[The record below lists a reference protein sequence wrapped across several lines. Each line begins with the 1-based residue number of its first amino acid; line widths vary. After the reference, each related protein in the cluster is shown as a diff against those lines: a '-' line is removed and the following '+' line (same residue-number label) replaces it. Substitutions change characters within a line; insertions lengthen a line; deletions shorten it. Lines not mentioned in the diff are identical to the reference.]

1 MAKANITMP
10 DGTKVQIEGTSD
22 EITEL
27 VRRLQGSEG
36 PPRSPSSGAKEKTKR
51 KRLRLV
57 DLIENLIE
65 KSFFRTPRGL
75 SEVRDKLREI
85 GHSYPLTTLSPAMLT
100 QVRRRALRRMRDPK
114 AGNRWKYAQ

>member
-10 DGTKVQIEGTSD
+10 DGTKMRVEGSAE

-27 VRRLQGSEG
+27 VRKLQGSTNPTRTASKG
-36 PPRSPSSGAKEKTKR
+36 VKERR

-57 DLIENLIE
+57 DHIEGLIDKN
-65 KSFFRTPRGL
+65 FFRTPRGL

-85 GHSYPLTTLSPAMLT
+85 GHVYPLTTLSPAMLT
-100 QVRRRALRRMRDPK
+100 QVRRRALRRMKDPK